1 MQKAALPDLFKP
13 ALEERVRQGE
23 ITMSKTRV
31 TALAG
36 PLMVLV
42 GAIWL
47 LEMAG
52 SLLLRILQV
61 GEERFWDLFLTA
73 WATAF
78 VLSFI
83 PLLFALVG
91 NSTAF
96 PFIRRHTGQTG
107 PRAER
112 ARWSGCN
119 CQHDEVPCAGYGS
132 TRAAGRG
139 GPLGRLRG
147 CGLVLEP
154 DPRAGGRDDCAQPR
168 VRMVWS
174 PCTPA
179 FAGAVLH
186 AVYLRQRPL
195 PGAAG
200 DNDGGSG
207 GRAVNSGGVIS
218 GGI

>member
-73 WATAF
+73 WTAAF
-78 VLSFI
+78 VLSFFL
-83 PLLFALVG
+83 LLFALMG
-91 NSTAF
+91 
-96 PFIRRHTGQTG
+96 IRLRFH
-107 PRAER
+107 
-112 ARWSGCN
+112 SS
-119 CQHDEVPCAGYGS
+119 AGIPGRMGLALS
-132 TRAAGRG
+132 VLGAAGVIVSMLAR
-139 GPLGRLRG
+139 
-147 CGLVLEP
+147 LVLDMAAP
-154 DPRAGGRDDCAQPR
+154 VPQ
-168 VRMVWS
+168 
-174 PCTPA
+174 
-179 FAGAVLH
+179 AGAVPSPGQ
-186 AVYLRQRPL
+186 AARLRPR
-195 PGAAG
+195 
-200 DNDGGSG
+200 SG
-207 GRAVNSGGVIS
+207 T
-218 GGI
+218 